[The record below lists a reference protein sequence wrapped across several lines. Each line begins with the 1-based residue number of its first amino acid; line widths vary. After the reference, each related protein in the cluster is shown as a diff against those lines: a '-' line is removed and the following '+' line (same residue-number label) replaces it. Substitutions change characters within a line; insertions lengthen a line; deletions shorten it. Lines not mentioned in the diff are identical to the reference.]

1 LTWIVSRPLFG
12 ISTITGHGHSYMTL
26 IKTGRAIVFPGQGSQ
41 AVGMGKALADAYP
54 VAREVFQQV
63 DDALGDSLSKL
74 MFEGPEDALTL
85 TRNAQPALMAV
96 SIAALRVLEGES
108 GKPID
113 EFADYVAGHSLGEYS
128 ALAAVGALGLDDTA
142 RLLRL
147 RGEAMQTAVPVGE
160 GAMAAL
166 LGAEIDVATEIA
178 GQASKEGVCDLANDN
193 APGQAVLSGAKPAI
207 EAAIALASERGIR
220 KAIMLPVSAPFH
232 CALMAPAAERM
243 AEALGEVTINEPAV
257 PLVANV
263 LAAPVT
269 GGPAKIRESLVAQ
282 VTAMVRWRES
292 VLWMAGNGVTS
303 ILEVGA
309 GKVLTGLHKRIDR
322 SIAASAL
329 GGPDDVEA
337 AVAAINA

>member
-1 LTWIVSRPLFG
+1 
-12 ISTITGHGHSYMTL
+12 MTL

-142 RLLRL
+142 R
-147 RGEAMQTAVPVGE
+147 
-160 GAMAAL
+160 
-166 LGAEIDVATEIA
+166 D
-178 GQASKEGVCDLANDN
+178 
-193 APGQAVLSGAKPAI
+193 
-207 EAAIALASERGIR
+207 R
-220 KAIMLPVSAPFH
+220 K
-232 CALMAPAAERM
+232 
-243 AEALGEVTINEPAV
+243 
-257 PLVANV
+257 
-263 LAAPVT
+263 
-269 GGPAKIRESLVAQ
+269 
-282 VTAMVRWRES
+282 S
-292 VLWMAGNGVTS
+292 VV
-303 ILEVGA
+303 
-309 GKVLTGLHKRIDR
+309 
-322 SIAASAL
+322 
-329 GGPDDVEA
+329 
-337 AVAAINA
+337 